1 MMGVLRHDLRY
12 ALRSV
17 RQRPGFTA
25 LTVTTLALGIGATSA
40 IFSVLS
46 GVLLRPLPY
55 DRPDDVMMIHTRLE
69 GNPRGELSLPEY
81 RDLQEQAKSFTRVA
95 AFSDGSLTLTGTGT
109 PERLEA
115 GFVTADALPLLG
127 VSPAR
132 GRGFAAEEDL
142 LVVSQGAWLA
152 GLGIGAGLIGALAA
166 TRLLAGLLFG
176 IGPADPATLVATAA
190 SLALVAVLASLV
202 PALRAIR
209 TDPVDA
215 LRAE

>member
-25 LTVTTLALGIGATSA
+25 LTVITLALGIGATSA
-40 IFSVLS
+40 IFSVVS

-69 GNPRGELSLPEY
+69 GNPRGELSQPEY
-81 RDLQEQAKSFTRVA
+81 WDLQEQAKSFTRVA

-115 GFVTADALPLLG
+115 GFVT
-127 VSPAR
+127 
-132 GRGFAAEEDL
+132 
-142 LVVSQGAWLA
+142 QGAWLA
-152 GLGIGAGLIGALAA
+152 GLGIGGGLIGALAA
-166 TRLLAGLLFG
+166 TWLLAGPRSLPSCRRC
-176 IGPADPATLVATAA
+176 GPSAPIPWTPCARSDYGR
-190 SLALVAVLASLV
+190 V
-202 PALRAIR
+202 PR
-209 TDPVDA
+209 
-215 LRAE
+215 